1 MTAEGTGE
9 EKPYWHCFWPLSP
22 PPADHRE
29 VKLLESM
36 KMLSK
41 HGWDWH
47 IALLGRGKVID
58 VLGVSVPADFMRT
71 GQPYL
76 ELVGG
81 ALSRIFAAV
90 SLVYSSEAKLL
101 SLGDENVLS
110 VGMYSDHELPLAY
123 PLEITLPQRELPNWD
138 VHSLLTFAA
147 HEELPADAVSAL
159 SEALRLD
166 IPRHYRLLSLCRALE
181 LLIPND
187 RERSQWLDA
196 YEDEFRALNV
206 DLKRFRN
213 YLPQLRNRCAH
224 GQVSREPPI
233 FGIVSGGVPIE
244 VFDLIMKA
252 VIAKLNETSGLQIVP
267 PTRAVVGES
276 SRFNPVEPL
285 PS

>member
-1 MTAEGTGE
+1 MPVRETGE

-29 VKLLESM
+29 VKLLASM
-36 KMLSK
+36 KMTSK
-41 HGWDWH
+41 YGWDWH
-47 IALLGRGKVID
+47 IGLLGRGKVID

-71 GQPYL
+71 GRPYQ
-76 ELVGG
+76 ELVSG
-81 ALSRIFAAV
+81 ALGRTFAAV
-90 SLVYSSEAKLL
+90 SLVYSAETKLL
-101 SLGDENVLS
+101 TFDGENVIS
-110 VGMYSDHELPLAY
+110 AGMYSDQELPQLY
-123 PLEITLPQRELPNWD
+123 PLEITLPQPSLPNWD
-138 VHSLLTFAA
+138 LQSLLIFAA
-147 HEELPADAVSAL
+147 HDELPAAAVSAL

-233 FGIVSGGVPIE
+233 FGIVSGGVPTG
-244 VFDLIMKA
+244 VFDLLTKA

-267 PTRAVVGES
+267 PTRAVVGEPR
-276 SRFNPVEPL
+276 RFNSVEPS